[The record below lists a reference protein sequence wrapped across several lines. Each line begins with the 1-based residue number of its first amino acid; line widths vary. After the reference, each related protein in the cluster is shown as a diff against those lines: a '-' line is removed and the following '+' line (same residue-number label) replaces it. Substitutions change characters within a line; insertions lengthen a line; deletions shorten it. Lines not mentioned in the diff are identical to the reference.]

1 MGGMPLNDMPWWRW
15 RSNVRSA
22 LHMLSDPVFQRDV
35 WLAGVDGY
43 GDVTDAVYRLVED
56 TWLDNWSAEK
66 YVGAIFRD
74 AQEAALVDTAVLRV
88 LRIMHQVGPDA
99 PVSAYLDLDPAYTQI
114 RVAQGDRGLAELIGE
129 HTLQFTLGENIGTPA
144 CRIPSAGFEWRPLR
158 QPIVAELWDP
168 LAPSAEAP
176 FTTIGKWD
184 ATGRDVHFEGHGWV
198 PTRRRGHLGGG
209 GAGVP
214 VAGVLH

>member
-1 MGGMPLNDMPWWRW
+1 MTVQASENSSRRGRRSSTMGGMPVNDMPWWRW

-56 TWLDNWSAEK
+56 TWLDHWSAEK
-66 YVGAIFRD
+66 YVGTIFRD

-99 PVSAYLDLDPAYTQI
+99 PVAAYLEHEAWPEAVRAAREAHVL
-114 RVAQGDRGLAELIGE
+114 LATSDGE
-129 HTLQFTLGENIGTPA
+129 EPDAPPRSLEVL
-144 CRIPSAGFEWRPLR
+144 RILTRSA
-158 QPIVAELWDP
+158 
-168 LAPSAEAP
+168 
-176 FTTIGKWD
+176 
-184 ATGRDVHFEGHGWV
+184 
-198 PTRRRGHLGGG
+198 
-209 GAGVP
+209 
-214 VAGVLH
+214 

>member
-22 LHMLSDPVFQRDV
+22 LHMLSDPEFQQTV

-66 YVGAIFRD
+66 YVGTIFRD
-74 AQEAALVDTAVLRV
+74 SQEAALVDVAVLRV

-99 PVSAYLDLDPAYTQI
+99 PVSAYLDHHGWDEAVRAARDAHVRLATSDGEDPDA
-114 RVAQGDRGLAELIGE
+114 AP
-129 HTLQFTLGENIGTPA
+129 HTLEVL
-144 CRIPSAGFEWRPLR
+144 RILTRSA
-158 QPIVAELWDP
+158 
-168 LAPSAEAP
+168 
-176 FTTIGKWD
+176 
-184 ATGRDVHFEGHGWV
+184 
-198 PTRRRGHLGGG
+198 
-209 GAGVP
+209 
-214 VAGVLH
+214 

>member
-1 MGGMPLNDMPWWRW
+1 MTVQGTENSSRRGRRSSTMGGMPLNDMPWWRW

-66 YVGAIFRD
+66 YVGTIFRD
-74 AQEAALVDTAVLRV
+74 SQEAALVDTAVLRV

-99 PVSAYLDLDPAYTQI
+99 PVDAYLDHQGWPEAVRAARDAHVRMSVSDGEDPEA
-114 RVAQGDRGLAELIGE
+114 APK
-129 HTLQFTLGENIGTPA
+129 TLEVL
-144 CRIPSAGFEWRPLR
+144 RIL
-158 QPIVAELWDP
+158 
-168 LAPSAEAP
+168 
-176 FTTIGKWD
+176 
-184 ATGRDVHFEGHGWV
+184 
-198 PTRRRGHLGGG
+198 TRT
-209 GAGVP
+209 A
-214 VAGVLH
+214 

>member
-1 MGGMPLNDMPWWRW
+1 MTVQSSENSSRRGRRSTKMGGMPLNDMPWWRW

-22 LHMLSDPVFQRDV
+22 LHMLSDPVFQREV

-66 YVGAIFRD
+66 YVGTIFRD

-99 PVSAYLDLDPAYTQI
+99 PVSAYLDHP
-114 RVAQGDRGLAELIGE
+114 G
-129 HTLQFTLGENIGTPA
+129 
-144 CRIPSAGFEWRPLR
+144 W
-158 QPIVAELWDP
+158 
-168 LAPSAEAP
+168 AEAVAASREAHVRLAVSDGDEP
-176 FTTIGKWD
+176 D
-184 ATGRDVHFEGHGWV
+184 AAPRTLEVLRIM
-198 PTRRRGHLGGG
+198 TR
-209 GAGVP
+209 A
-214 VAGVLH
+214 A